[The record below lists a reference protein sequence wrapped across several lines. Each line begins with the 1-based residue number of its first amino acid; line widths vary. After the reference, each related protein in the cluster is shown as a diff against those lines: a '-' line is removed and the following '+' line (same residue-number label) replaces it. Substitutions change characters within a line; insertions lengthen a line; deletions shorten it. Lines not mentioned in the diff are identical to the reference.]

1 MPRLP
6 SVPVTTW
13 YLEMTDAGALAAAP
27 PADPELEVRRAELP
41 SPELSHA
48 LYAGVGSRWLWTDRL
63 DWSWARWHE
72 HLAREEVETWVA
84 WVRGTPAGYAEIE
97 HAGDAVE
104 LVSFGLL
111 PAFFGRGYGP
121 RLLDAVVRR
130 AWERGPR
137 RVWLHTCSLDGPAAL
152 RTYRRAASSSTT
164 SAPARATCPTRRPS
178 RGPVRASKP
187 LSADGPSSPGRRRAS
202 PAGR

>member
-1 MPRLP
+1 VPRLRP
-6 SVPVTTW
+6 VPVTTW
-13 YLEMTDAGALAAAP
+13 YLEMTDAGALADAP
-27 PADPELEVRRAELP
+27 PPDPELEIRRAELP

-63 DWSWARWHE
+63 GWSWARWHE
-72 HLAREEVETWVA
+72 HLVREEVETWVA

-137 RVWLHTCSLDGPAAL
+137 RVWLHTCSLDGPTAL
-152 RTYRRAASSSTT
+152 RTYRARGFELYDERTGT
-164 SAPARATCPTRRPS
+164 REVPDAPLEPWPGANADEPS
-178 RGPVRASKP
+178 
-187 LSADGPSSPGRRRAS
+187 
-202 PAGR
+202 

>member
-1 MPRLP
+1 MP

-13 YLEMTDAGALAAAP
+13 YLEMTAPEQQAPAP
-27 PADPELEVRRAELP
+27 PADPELEVRRVELP
-41 SPELSHA
+41 SPEFA
-48 LYAGVGSRWLWTDRL
+48 RTLYAAVGGRWMWTDRL
-63 DWSWARWHE
+63 GWSWQRWYDY
-72 HLAREEVETWVA
+72 LAREEIETWVA
-84 WVRGTPAGYAEIE
+84 WVRGTPAGFAEIE
-97 HAGDAVE
+97 HRAGAVE

-152 RTYRRAASSSTT
+152 RTYR
-164 SAPARATCPTRRPS
+164 ARGFEVYDERTGTREVP
-178 RGPVRASKP
+178 
-187 LSADGPSSPGRRRAS
+187 DSPPEPWPG
-202 PAGR
+202 AGRQAS